1 MHKTYTRGEAND
13 HMVNN
18 RQNPETGKSPLIDAF
33 INKLWSREKME
44 DQPSTN
50 NASGLRPVTPTVIC
64 CSRVPQHGCI

>member
-1 MHKTYTRGEAND
+1 MITWSTTDKTQKRA
-13 HMVNN
+13 
-18 RQNPETGKSPLIDAF
+18 KSPLIDAF